1 MTLRNE
7 KANKRLREGRR
18 KVSAVRPWKNGVA
31 LMIVASLFVVAGC
44 AAVTPKKI
52 TVCEMQQCTVIKDAD
67 PKEDLLLKLYNLLQS
82 NLNRDLTLYETEPG
96 TIVNAAEK
104 DSYFDKGFSF
114 YVQGGPMPG
123 LATIKTV
130 RFTDIVYIDREAL
143 EIKLKVK
150 PRGTWNVT
158 PLWFA
163 EADAV
168 LKIKSAREIQY
179 ESTYLLTW
187 MIVGT
192 SLWAHDWMIDYIDLD
207 RKILGGFYAIK
218 GAGPLTLGGG
228 TGYMQLSFEEAP
240 PLEKPKGA
248 VVAGVE
254 RKEPVDTKGT
264 ETTPKETPKE
274 TPPELAYKVSVLDA
288 SGNNIFDGGEEVSLK
303 VEVENRGKG
312 EARDVQV
319 FLSGND
325 DIARY
330 FDGKRYLGNM
340 HAGHKKTAEFKAV
353 LPLNVA
359 AATGELTVKVQEG
372 RGFSPAESRTLK
384 VAMRPGA
391 VTETVEVISAIP
403 NLVFSTKLTDQNNNR
418 VLNAGEE
425 ITLRVDV
432 ENKGEGPATD
442 VQVLL
447 SGHPTL
453 IGLLGNAKA
462 LGNIN
467 MGERKTAVFSAVLPQ
482 QIASESATVRIEIR
496 EGQGFAPPER
506 KVLQVAMKSADVK
519 EVVEVISEINVDDIP
534 ARIQGYE
541 NKDDYAV
548 LFGISK
554 YREETIP
561 EVKYASRDA
570 DVMAKY
576 LERLSGIPKANI
588 MVLTDGKAT
597 KSDLEAYLED
607 WLSRRVTKNS
617 RVFVYYAGH
626 GAPDPQGKDAYI
638 VPYEGNPDFPSKL
651 YPVSRM
657 YAALNKLS
665 AREVIVML
673 DSCFSG
679 AEGRSVTSKGT
690 RPLVITME
698 DKISKEGNIMVLA
711 ASEGNQ
717 ISSDYDKVR
726 HGLFTYYL
734 LRGLRGDA
742 DVDKTGYV
750 DLGSLYR
757 FVKTKVAEKASLEFN
772 RDQTP
777 VLLPPGVA
785 AGVKMDTLITR
796 TR

>member
-1 MTLRNE
+1 M
-7 KANKRLREGRR
+7 K
-18 KVSAVRPWKNGVA
+18 PWKRCVA
-31 LMIVASLFVVAGC
+31 LIAAAFLFVTAGC
-44 AAVTPKKI
+44 AVVTPKKI
-52 TVCEMQQCTVIKDAD
+52 TICEMRQCAVIKDTD
-67 PKEDLLLKLYNLLQS
+67 PKEDLLLKLYNLFQS

-96 TIVNAAEK
+96 AIVNAAEK

-123 LATIKTV
+123 VATVKTV

-163 EADAV
+163 EAEAV
-168 LKIKSAREIQY
+168 LKIKSAREIHY

-207 RKILGGFYAIK
+207 RKVLGGYYAIK

-228 TGYMQLSFEEAP
+228 TGYMQISFEEAL
-240 PLEKPKGA
+240 PLEKPAGA

-254 RKEPVDTKGT
+254 KKEPVESKAAAEAVPE
-264 ETTPKETPKE
+264 ETSKEA
-274 TPPELAYKVSVLDA
+274 PPELAYKVSVIDA
-288 SGNNIFDGGEEVSLK
+288 SGDNIFDGGEEVSLK
-303 VEVENRGKG
+303 VEVENKGKG
-312 EARDVQV
+312 EAQDVQV
-319 FLSGND
+319 SLSGND
-325 DIARY
+325 NVARY

-340 HAGHKKTAEFKAV
+340 QAGHKKTAEFKAA
-353 LPLNVA
+353 LPLNVS
-359 AATGELTVKVQEG
+359 AATGELTVRVREG

-384 VAMRPGA
+384 IAMRPGT
-391 VTETVEVISAIP
+391 VTEKVEVISAIP

-425 ITLRVDV
+425 ITLQVDV

-447 SGHPTL
+447 SGHPML
-453 IGLLGNAKA
+453 IGLLGSAKA

-467 MGERKTAVFSAVLPQ
+467 VGERKTALFRAILPH
-482 QIASESATVRIEIR
+482 QIASETATVRIEIR

-506 KVLQVAMKSADVK
+506 KVLQVAMKSAEVK
-519 EVVEVISEINVDDIP
+519 DVVEVISEVNVDDIP
-534 ARIQGYE
+534 ARIKGFE

-554 YREETIP
+554 YREESIP

-588 MVLTDGKAT
+588 MVLTDEKAT

-607 WLSRRVTKNS
+607 WLSRRVTKKS

-626 GAPDPQGKDAYI
+626 GAPDPQGRDAYI

-657 YAALNKLS
+657 YAALDKLP
-665 AREVIVML
+665 AREVIVIL

-698 DKISKEGNIMVLA
+698 DKIAKEGNIAVLA

-757 FVKTKVAEKASLEFN
+757 FVKTKVEEKASLEFN

-777 VLLPPGVA
+777 VLLPSGPEA
-785 AGVKMDTLITR
+785 AGVKMDTLIAR